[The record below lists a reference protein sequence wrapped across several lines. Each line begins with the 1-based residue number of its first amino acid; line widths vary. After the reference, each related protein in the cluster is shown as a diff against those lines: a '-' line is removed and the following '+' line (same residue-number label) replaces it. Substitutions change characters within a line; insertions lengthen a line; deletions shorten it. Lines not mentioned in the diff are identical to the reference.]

1 MYPHK
6 TTAST
11 SRLKKKTQRNKR
23 NNLIQKHEHT
33 YYEHNKKRYQPSALL
48 SNMTTC
54 RAEITGQFN
63 FDNPFSAWNNT
74 EVKVE
79 RELAAM
85 APPPPNWSSFCDS
98 ADDALQ
104 PLLATKKS
112 FKLMSS
118 IFYASFFAVFAGLV
132 YINNFNY
139 GLLKFAAVPYVLLMI
154 PFGIFYFCTRS
165 KLKKTMSDVE
175 KTCQQHSDGNSRGFR
190 YTLHSE
196 HWGGCNKP
204 HVKRYFITVHA
215 PNDAEGGNNADI
227 EQPVVAVPVAAYV
240 PAPAAI
246 PPTNDAYQN
255 TPSSVAVTSGGG
267 GKGPSI
273 FDQLN

>member
-1 MYPHK
+1 
-6 TTAST
+6 
-11 SRLKKKTQRNKR
+11 
-23 NNLIQKHEHT
+23 
-33 YYEHNKKRYQPSALL
+33 
-48 SNMTTC
+48 MTTC

-118 IFYASFFAVFAGLV
+118 IFYASIFAVFAGLV
-132 YINNFNY
+132 IINTFNIDFNY
-139 GLLKFAAVPYVLLMI
+139 GLFKFAAVPYVLLMI
-154 PFGIFYFCTRS
+154 PFGIFYFRTRS

-175 KTCQQHSDGNSRGFR
+175 KACQQHSGGNSRGFR

-215 PNDAEGGNNADI
+215 PSDAEGGNNADI

-240 PAPAAI
+240 PAPAAT
-246 PPTNDAYQN
+246 PPTNDAYQD